1 MEYVK
6 AKTVLSARN
15 KDRSFNGA
23 DFNINLYRGCSHGCI
38 YCDSRS
44 ECYGIEDF
52 DRVRAKKNALEIL
65 DDELSRKRE
74 KGVIGFGAMNDPYN
88 PFEKTE
94 KLSRGALE
102 IIKKH
107 GFGISLLTKS
117 DLVTRDIDLFKEIN
131 KNSPCVI
138 RMTVTAADDELCRK
152 VEPHVSSSSE
162 RFSALQKIADEG
174 IATSVYVCP
183 VLPFITDAK
192 ENIAQIVNKA
202 CESGVRHIYMAFG
215 VTVRQNQRVYFYNQ
229 LDNKFSGIKEKY
241 IETFGM
247 DYECP
252 APNYKELREVLES
265 ECKKCKIACSYGDIV
280 EYVDSSV
287 KQSQITFL

>member
-15 KDRSFNGA
+15 KDKSFNGA

-52 DRVRAKKNALEIL
+52 DRVRAKANALEIL
-65 DDELSRKRE
+65 DDELSRKRD

-94 KLSRGALE
+94 KLTRGALK

-117 DLVTRDIDLFKEIN
+117 DLVTREIDLFKEIN
-131 KNSPCVI
+131 KNAQCVI
-138 RMTVTAADDELCRK
+138 RMTITAADDELCRK
-152 VEPHVSSSSE
+152 IEPHVSSSSE
-162 RFSALQKIADEG
+162 RFSALKKIADAG

-183 VLPFITDAK
+183 ILPFITDTK
-192 ENIAQIVNKA
+192 ENIVAIVNKA
-202 CESGVRHIYMAFG
+202 HESGVRHIYMAFG
-215 VTVRQNQRVYFYNQ
+215 VTARQNQRVYFYNQ
-229 LDNKFSGIKEKY
+229 LDSKFPGIKEKY
-241 IETFGM
+241 MQAFGM
-247 DYECP
+247 NYECP
-252 APNYKELREVLES
+252 APNHKELRKVFES
-265 ECKKCKIACSYGDIV
+265 ECRKYKIACNYGDIV